1 MQASLALPT
10 VSAFPQTTGI
20 SLPTVGN
27 LPVNLNALP
36 QVSSG
41 IAPTMNPN
49 FTGLPSVSASLP
61 QVGNPQVNSLP
72 QVGLSLPQVGN
83 PQVNSLPQVGLSLP
97 QVNTGSTP
105 TQSAFP
111 QVNTG
116 STPTQ
121 SAFPQ
126 ATQNAFPQVNS
137 GFVTNQSAFPGLNPY
152 PQGGF
157 NGFSNITVGNV
168 QQGQGQDFASC
179 QARFH
184 ADPTKN
190 PDKNNSKINIGKKTY
205 NDLVKKYG
213 QPPAHVIAAHTPQQ
227 PIQQFAPQM
236 QQFAPQM
243 QQFAPQMQQFAPQMQ
258 QQQPVQVQSQP
269 DMLPQIMAQMTQMA
283 SQIAQLSSQVSA
295 LTPPPVVV
303 PQSYVL
309 VICES
314 DKFMIPRHETTT
326 QLIESALALEEA
338 VDDEDNREH
347 INNFMESATSYRIE
361 VPVRRANIT
370 DVVTVNRT

>member
-1 MQASLALPT
+1 
-10 VSAFPQTTGI
+10 
-20 SLPTVGN
+20 
-27 LPVNLNALP
+27 
-36 QVSSG
+36 
-41 IAPTMNPN
+41 
-49 FTGLPSVSASLP
+49 
-61 QVGNPQVNSLP
+61 
-72 QVGLSLPQVGN
+72 
-83 PQVNSLPQVGLSLP
+83 
-97 QVNTGSTP
+97 
-105 TQSAFP
+105 
-111 QVNTG
+111 
-116 STPTQ
+116 
-121 SAFPQ
+121 
-126 ATQNAFPQVNS
+126 
-137 GFVTNQSAFPGLNPY
+137 
-152 PQGGF
+152 
-157 NGFSNITVGNV
+157 
-168 QQGQGQDFASC
+168 
-179 QARFH
+179 
-184 ADPTKN
+184 
-190 PDKNNSKINIGKKTY
+190 
-205 NDLVKKYG
+205 
-213 QPPAHVIAAHTPQQ
+213 
-227 PIQQFAPQM
+227 M